1 MIAVVFKKRKSS
13 KPQMVV
19 YTKDSKIKL
28 PDTIIDSAK
37 RKPPIPHNWIIEEI
51 GVGESFVQAYQK
63 KYKITK
69 VFYDKT
75 F

>member
-1 MIAVVFKKRKSS
+1 MIAVVFRKRKSS

-19 YTKDSKIKL
+19 YTDATRMKV
-28 PDTIIDSAK
+28 DTIIDSAK
-37 RKPPIPHNWIIEEI
+37 RKPPIPHNWYLDEI
-51 GVGESFVQAYQK
+51 GVGESFVETYKK

-69 VFYDKT
+69 VLYDQT

>member
-1 MIAVVFKKRKSS
+1 MIAVVFRKRKSS

-19 YTKDSKIKL
+19 YTKESRMTVDR
-28 PDTIIDSAK
+28 IIDTAK
-37 RKPPIPHNWIIEEI
+37 RKPPIPHNWYLDEI
-51 GVGESFVQAYQK
+51 GVGESFVDTYKK

-69 VFYDKT
+69 VLYDQT

>member
-1 MIAVVFKKRKSS
+1 MIAVVFRRRKSS

-19 YTKDSKIKL
+19 YTDATRMKV
-28 PDTIIDSAK
+28 DTIIDSAK
-37 RKPPIPHNWIIEEI
+37 RKPPIPHTWYLDEI
-51 GVGESFVQAYQK
+51 GVGESFIEKYK
-63 KYKITK
+63 TKYKITK

>member
-1 MIAVVFKKRKSS
+1 MIVVVFRKRKSS

-19 YTKDSKIKL
+19 YTDAMKV
-28 PDTIIDSAK
+28 DTIIDSAK
-37 RKPPIPHNWIIEEI
+37 RKPPIPHTWYLDEI
-51 GVGESFVQAYQK
+51 GVGESFIEKYQNR
-63 KYKITK
+63 YKISK